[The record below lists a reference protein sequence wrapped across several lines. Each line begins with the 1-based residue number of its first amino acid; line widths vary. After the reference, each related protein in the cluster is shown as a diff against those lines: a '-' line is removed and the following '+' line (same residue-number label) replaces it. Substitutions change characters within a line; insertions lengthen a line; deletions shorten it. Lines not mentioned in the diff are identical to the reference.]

1 MPPMAL
7 LILATFLAPRQRV
20 AAQEPAA
27 RVRLTM
33 ASPSS
38 QRLVGTL
45 VGQDAD
51 SFWVLLAARAAP
63 VSVARNAIVRLEVS
77 PGQQRAV
84 GEGALIG
91 AGLGGIGGFVLSGVA
106 ASKSRP
112 CGTPDLFEVCY
123 VNWYGRAFR
132 GGLIGGAIGGA
143 VGAALG
149 YAVRTDRWEGVPL
162 SRANQLALAPR
173 GPGLAL
179 SLTF

>member
-1 MPPMAL
+1 MRPMSL
-7 LILATFLAPRQRV
+7 LILATFLAPFQRV

-27 RVRLTM
+27 RVRLTL

-45 VGQDAD
+45 VGQYAD
-51 SFWVLLAARAAP
+51 SFRVQLAARAAP
-63 VSVARNAIVRLEVS
+63 VSVARSAVVRLEVS
-77 PGQQRAV
+77 QGQKRAV

-91 AGLGGIGGFVLSGVA
+91 AGLGVIGGFVLSGVA
-106 ASKSRP
+106 ASKSQS
-112 CGTPDLFEVCY
+112 CGTPNLFGVCY
-123 VNWYGRAFR
+123 VDWYGRAFR

-149 YAVRTDRWEGVPL
+149 YALRTDRWEGVPL
-162 SRANQLALAPR
+162 SRAHQLALAPR
-173 GPGLAL
+173 GAGLAL